1 MCSSDL
7 TIVAA
12 ASAEGGGGGLA
23 DINLGLTI
31 WTVVLFALF
40 AYVLAKFAWGPL
52 LRIIEDRE
60 AKIREAV
67 AGAEKANADA
77 QALLEKHQE
86 MLREAGREREEI
98 LGKSRQEAEQLKAE
112 LTAKAR
118 TESDQLVARAKQQIE
133 RETTQAIREIRTQVA
148 DIAVEAASKIVTS
161 SLTPEV
167 QRQLVDDYI
176 ASLPDVKH

>member
-1 MCSSDL
+1 MTLTPLSAALLAAGGLTDVDATLFVL
-7 TIVAA
+7 TIVLF
-12 ASAEGGGGGLA
+12 G
-23 DINLGLTI
+23 
-31 WTVVLFALF
+31 LFAVILG
-40 AYVLAKFAWGPL
+40 KFAWGPL
-52 LRIIEDRE
+52 LRLIEERE
-60 AKIREAV
+60 TKITEAV
-67 AGAEKANADA
+67 AGAEKASAEA

-98 LGKSRQEAEQLKAE
+98 IGKSRQEAEQLKAE

-118 TESDQLVARAKQQIE
+118 AESDQLVARAKQQIE

-148 DIAVEAASKIVTS
+148 DIAVEAASKIVSS